1 MLVSSKNIVV
11 PFEECWLALRFSWL
25 ALRFSVRRQLSLDFV
40 KKDNRS
46 KRARQTDCFEYINH
60 MSVYCY
66 GFYI

>member
-11 PFEECWLALRFSWL
+11 PFEECWL